1 VLIAV
6 DNSQSMQ
13 LIGAA
18 EYAREALTMIWK
30 ALAQLEVGDVGVIKF
45 GDKHG
50 RSKANKLSSSKA
62 SKLSWRCWSLQVR
75 RQARSLAYMQ

>member
-1 VLIAV
+1 VKRTYQVLIAV

-50 RSKANKLSSSKA
+50 PLLPCLRVQRYLIH
-62 SKLSWRCWSLQVR
+62 
-75 RQARSLAYMQ
+75 